1 MKTPHPALQKLQ
13 KLQQA
18 ISFAAGCFEILI
30 AAILIVGL
38 LITMV
43 HVPEQMAELFHKDD
57 FNTFLSG
64 IFEIIIGIELLK
76 MFCRH
81 NLDSVVEVMIFT
93 VSREMI
99 INHMAIS
106 ETLIGIIAIALL
118 FVIRK
123 FLFVSALDK
132 DEDDS
137 SKGREIMTSI
147 MKSLGKSQKD

>member
-1 MKTPHPALQKLQ
+1 MKPSHPNLQKLQ
-13 KLQQA
+13 HT
-18 ISFAAGCFEILI
+18 ISFIAGCFEVLV

-38 LITMV
+38 LITLT
-43 HVPEQMAELFHKDD
+43 HVPEQMAELFQKDE
-57 FNTFLSG
+57 FNNFLSS

-99 INHMAIS
+99 INHMAIT

-118 FVIRK
+118 FVVRK

-132 DEDDS
+132 DEEGEGKS
-137 SKGREIMTSI
+137 REIMPAI
-147 MKSLGKSQKD
+147 MKTLQNKEKEK

>member
-1 MKTPHPALQKLQ
+1 MKTPHPALQKI
-13 KLQQA
+13 QQT
-18 ISFAAGCFEILI
+18 ISFIAGCFELLV
-30 AAILIVGL
+30 AAILIIGL

-43 HVPEQMAELFHKDD
+43 HVPEQMAELFRKDN
-57 FNTFLSG
+57 FNTFLSS
-64 IFEIIIGIELLK
+64 IFEVIIGIELLK

-99 INHMAIS
+99 INHMAII
-106 ETLIGIIAIALL
+106 ETLIGIVAIALL

-132 DEDDS
+132 DEDDP
-137 SKGREIMTSI
+137 SKSREIMPSI
-147 MKSLGKSQKD
+147 LRSLGKGQKD

>member
-1 MKTPHPALQKLQ
+1 MLV
-13 KLQQA
+13 
-18 ISFAAGCFEILI
+18 

-38 LITMV
+38 LITLT
-43 HVPEQMAELFHKDD
+43 HVPEQMAELFQKDE
-57 FNTFLSG
+57 FNNFLSS

-99 INHMAIS
+99 INHMAIT

-118 FVIRK
+118 FVVRK

-132 DEDDS
+132 DEEGEGKS
-137 SKGREIMTSI
+137 REIMPAI
-147 MKSLGKSQKD
+147 MKTLQNKEKEK